1 MIWNLEP
8 ETNGRAEEEQETAS
22 TRRRSA
28 SIALTICKKKC
39 WGNKDQ
45 LAATGLVNGSTKWNE
60 PLPTQS
66 LEHILIQT
74 FTIISNMNFTES

>member
-28 SIALTICKKKC
+28 SIGLTICKKC

-60 PLPTQS
+60 PHPTQS